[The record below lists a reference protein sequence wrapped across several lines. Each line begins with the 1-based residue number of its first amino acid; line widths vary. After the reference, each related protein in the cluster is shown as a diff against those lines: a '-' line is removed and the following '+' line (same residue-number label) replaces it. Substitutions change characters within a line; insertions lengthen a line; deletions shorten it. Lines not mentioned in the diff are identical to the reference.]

1 MTTTTMATA
10 VAVWKFENTAG
21 CEANAPAERH
31 QAADDAA
38 QQWGTAAGQLAVVRQ
53 HLGKA
58 HRNAGPDRRGKT
70 DQKGVP

>member
-10 VAVWKFENTAG
+10 VAVQKFEIRQGA
-21 CEANAPAERH
+21 ANAPAERH

-38 QQWGTAAGQLAVVRQ
+38 QQRGTAAGQLAVVRQ
-53 HLGKA
+53 RLGKA